1 MPWKGKSDLMVDRFD
16 GRALIDIIP
25 SVPKLKLY
33 MTDEEKELED
43 ALNYHRFSVLIENEV
58 NKVNEK
64 EWIKE
69 VAEKLEVKEVI
80 LPTEKEIQELMSAP
94 DFKKPQAAAGEYS
107 SVGFSYGSDEE
118 EEEEYERPEI
128 KSEMVAAQG
137 PEQEELGQE
146 EKMEKLEI
154 YAKKYGVYSFF
165 KHREEEEREEE
176 MRQAEARDREEKK
189 GQKKLSRRE
198 RRSRKR
204 RRRSKIAMGQL
215 WGGPAYERHRHD
227 RRGSPTYDDY
237 SPQSAS
243 SKKRK
248 SKSQSKSPR
257 RSKTPEKQF
266 ITEFQIQDVSEKGTT
281 EDGQFAPSSPTKK
294 KKVAKEEGENIMEAI
309 GQEEMNLLARTS
321 LDRRTFAQKI
331 DQIYNRHIYK
341 GARVQEEKMLKR
353 GPPPNK
359 GNAVQRL
366 KAAKKKKKKPKV
378 EKLTPQERLKRRM
391 RQQLNKQIKT
401 DKKEERIKRK
411 QKLKERRAMLGAT
424 GPPRSGRK
432 RRRTRSYSRSR
443 SRSRSNSRRRS
454 RSRSRRDRK
463 SDRRSRSRS
472 PRSKSRSRSRSR
484 RSRTRSRSRSRSRRS
499 RTRSRSRRRS
509 RTRSRSRSR
518 RSRSRSKSRSRRS
531 TSSRKRRRDSS
542 SRSRSRSRSRRK
554 RRRRSSSSR
563 SRSRSSSRS
572 RSRRKRRRRSSSS
585 RSRSRSRS

>member
-1 MPWKGKSDLMVDRFD
+1 
-16 GRALIDIIP
+16 
-25 SVPKLKLY
+25 

-411 QKLKERRAMLGAT
+411 QK
-424 GPPRSGRK
+424 RK
-432 RRRTRSYSRSR
+432 REERCWERQVLQGRAEKEGGPAVTPDQDLDLDLTLEDDLDLEVAEIVSLIGDQGVEAQDQNQGQDRDQEDQGQGRGQDQGQEDQGQDQGQGEGQEQDLGQGQEDQGQGRSQGQEGPHHQEKEGEIHPQEVEADQEAEERGGDVRQAQGVGQGALQGHGQEERGGGVRLPLVLEVGAGPNLILFIINHSYNKLVSFISL
-443 SRSRSNSRRRS
+443 
-454 RSRSRRDRK
+454 
-463 SDRRSRSRS
+463 
-472 PRSKSRSRSRSR
+472 
-484 RSRTRSRSRSRSRRS
+484 
-499 RTRSRSRRRS
+499 
-509 RTRSRSRSR
+509 
-518 RSRSRSKSRSRRS
+518 
-531 TSSRKRRRDSS
+531 
-542 SRSRSRSRSRRK
+542 
-554 RRRRSSSSR
+554 
-563 SRSRSSSRS
+563 
-572 RSRRKRRRRSSSS
+572 
-585 RSRSRSRS
+585 